1 MVLMSWESIT
11 TLLCFK
17 VSKKKKKIHLLVGVF
32 GVDVICSETECVS
45 RKDGIYREDGHCA
58 HMSGFAGLSWI
69 LWRWHEGKHLLVRVS
84 RKKVQWQCINI
95 FILSDFI

>member
-1 MVLMSWESIT
+1 MLQGV
-11 TLLCFK
+11 
-17 VSKKKKKIHLLVGVF
+17 KKKKIHLLGGVF
-32 GVDVICSETECVS
+32 SLDVICSETECVS

-69 LWRWHEGKHLLVRVS
+69 LWRWHEGKRLLVRVS
-84 RKKVQWQCINI
+84 RKKVPGQFISI